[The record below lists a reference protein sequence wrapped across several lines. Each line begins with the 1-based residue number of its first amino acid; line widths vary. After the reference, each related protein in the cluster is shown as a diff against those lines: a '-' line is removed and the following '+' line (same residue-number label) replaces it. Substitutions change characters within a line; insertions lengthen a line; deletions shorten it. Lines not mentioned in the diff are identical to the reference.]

1 MKHIKLFESWT
12 QDDEINLEFA
22 RLGIINNEYLNA
34 LIEYQEEGSVGGLW
48 LNGYPLTALPPFI
61 KKVEKDLHLS
71 DSKIESLPE
80 GLEIGGDLYLNDS
93 KNLKALPDN
102 LKIGRDLM
110 LNGTNIDAIPFGL
123 KINRRILLYDTPLS
137 RTGKSSSDILT
148 EIFEK
153 GGSVNAVYL

>member
-1 MKHIKLFESWT
+1 
-12 QDDEINLEFA
+12 
-22 RLGIINNEYLNA
+22 
-34 LIEYQEEGSVGGLW
+34 
-48 LNGYPLTALPPFI
+48 
-61 KKVEKDLHLS
+61 
-71 DSKIESLPE
+71 
-80 GLEIGGDLYLNDS
+80 
-93 KNLKALPDN
+93 
-102 LKIGRDLM
+102 M